1 MYEYKEIYRLDFT
14 NVKYYRQM
22 HEVIQKELDFP
33 DYYGCNWDA
42 FWDCMTDM
50 VGCDPIHI
58 QIVGLEVLR
67 QKKYDDVIEKLITLL
82 RDSKYY
88 YDKKYADEIL
98 IEIIDENG
106 NITVVE

>member
-1 MYEYKEIYRLDFT
+1 MYEYKDVYILDFT
-14 NVKYYRQM
+14 NVDRYHEI
-22 HEVIQKELDFP
+22 HEVIQKELNFP

-50 VGCDPIHI
+50 IGCDPIHI

-67 QKKYDDVIEKLITLL
+67 RKQYGDAIEKLIDLL
-82 RDSKYY
+82 RESKYY
-88 YDKKYADEIL
+88 YDKKYADDVL

-106 NITVVE
+106 NLTVVE

>member
-1 MYEYKEIYRLDFT
+1 MTFKKYTLDFT
-14 NVKYYRQM
+14 NVKYFL
-22 HEVIQKELDFP
+22 EVHYIIKTSLDFP

-50 VGCDPIHI
+50 IGCGSLHI

-67 QKKYDDVIEKLITLL
+67 RKKYDDAIEKLIDLL

-88 YDKKYADEIL
+88 YNKKYADEVL
-98 IEIIDENG
+98 IEVIDENG
-106 NITVVE
+106 NVTVVE